1 MSTVQCS
8 LFTLTGRPCLLY
20 RCYFHYSSHLQDVL
34 VYDRYFVISIM
45 TKLGGGWV
53 CVCVGGGGYP
63 PYTVHTVLPFLWQVF
78 CYFYVCPSWG
88 SVGGVCVCVG
98 GGYTPYT
105 AHTVL
110 PFFMTDSFYIP
121 HCTDKIVHILAFTVY
136 RHISRVDR

>member
-8 LFTLTGRPCLLY
+8 LFTLNHVYCTVFTLHTY
-20 RCYFHYSSHLQDVL
+20 RTSLFMT
-34 VYDRYFVISIM
+34 RYFVISIM
-45 TKLGGGWV
+45 TKLGVGGCVCGGGGGLYTIHCSHSTSFFMTGILLFLCMSKLGVGGWV
-53 CVCVGGGGYP
+53 CV
-63 PYTVHTVLPFLWQVF
+63 
-78 CYFYVCPSWG
+78 WG
-88 SVGGVCVCVG
+88 G

-105 AHTVL
+105 THTVL